1 MRIGAEDV
9 QELRSEVAVE
19 IYETCAYI
27 QKKSQKVVEAKLNAM
42 DNQRAAD
49 AGNQAVDVDGY
60 LTMIDL
66 INTKLNA
73 FKQRYAELKERAIA
87 DHKEELRELTETE
100 EATRLS
106 LQEDT
111 AAAQETKPKKGKK
124 GKKKR

>member
-1 MRIGAEDV
+1 MRLMAEDV

-42 DNQRAAD
+42 DNQRVD
-49 AGNQAVDVDGY
+49 AGTQAVDVDGY

-73 FKQRYAELKERAIA
+73 FKQKYAELKEQAIA
-87 DHKEELRELTETE
+87 EHKEELREQAETE
-100 EATRLS
+100 
-106 LQEDT
+106 
-111 AAAQETKPKKGKK
+111 
-124 GKKKR
+124 

>member
-1 MRIGAEDV
+1 MRLMAEDV

-42 DNQRAAD
+42 DNQRVD
-49 AGNQAVDVDGY
+49 AGTQAVDVDGY

-73 FKQRYAELKERAIA
+73 FKQKYAELKEQAIA
-87 DHKEELRELTETE
+87 EHKEELREQAETE
-100 EATRLS
+100 EAIKMS
-106 LQEDT
+106 E
-111 AAAQETKPKKGKK
+111 
-124 GKKKR
+124 

>member
-1 MRIGAEDV
+1 MSLTVQDSQMVKQSLEILDDMRLGAEDV

-42 DNQRAAD
+42 DNQMAN

-73 FKQRYAELKERAIA
+73 FKQKYAELKEKAIA
-87 DHKEELRELTETE
+87 EYKEELREQAETE
-100 EATRLS
+100 EAIRMS
-106 LQEDT
+106 N
-111 AAAQETKPKKGKK
+111 
-124 GKKKR
+124 

>member
-1 MRIGAEDV
+1 MRLMAEDV

-42 DNQRAAD
+42 DNQRVD
-49 AGNQAVDVDGY
+49 AGTQAVDVDGY

-73 FKQRYAELKERAIA
+73 FKQKYAELKEQAITE
-87 DHKEELRELTETE
+87 HKEELREQAETE
-100 EATRLS
+100 EAIKMS
-106 LQEDT
+106 E
-111 AAAQETKPKKGKK
+111 
-124 GKKKR
+124 